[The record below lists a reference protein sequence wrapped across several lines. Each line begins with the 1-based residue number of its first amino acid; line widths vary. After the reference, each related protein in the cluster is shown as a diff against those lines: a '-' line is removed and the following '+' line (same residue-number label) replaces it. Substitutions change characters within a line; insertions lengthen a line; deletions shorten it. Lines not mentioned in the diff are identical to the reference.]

1 LLEIIEIANQASQVI
16 SFGSERDFD
25 WVIGV
30 CFLLLL
36 NSLFVPIPWL
46 IAQYTNSQRTSKVVA
61 AIGDLVFD
69 TFFLL
74 LALIVNDSNLSVYS
88 SNLWGTAVF
97 GFILPAGGALK
108 TLHEVAQQA
117 SLEASSTV
125 IVSTGE
131 SNLYFQPSKK
141 CKRYADKGA
150 NTLSVFIALFGVV
163 FSTYFLSRA
172 FMGFNMCKNQ
182 LGPIVWHG
190 MGVDGMGSSPKIVL
204 SPLLEPICK

>member
-1 LLEIIEIANQASQVI
+1 MLLEIIEIANQASQVI

-74 LALIVNDSNLSVYS
+74 L
-88 SNLWGTAVF
+88 
-97 GFILPAGGALK
+97 
-108 TLHEVAQQA
+108 
-117 SLEASSTV
+117 
-125 IVSTGE
+125 
-131 SNLYFQPSKK
+131 
-141 CKRYADKGA
+141 
-150 NTLSVFIALFGVV
+150 
-163 FSTYFLSRA
+163 
-172 FMGFNMCKNQ
+172 NQ
-182 LGPIVWHG
+182 LIIIAVPIVEEVEATVVHIIAVEIEPTVDIVQEVLVHWDLHVNQ
-190 MGVDGMGSSPKIVL
+190 GV
-204 SPLLEPICK
+204 